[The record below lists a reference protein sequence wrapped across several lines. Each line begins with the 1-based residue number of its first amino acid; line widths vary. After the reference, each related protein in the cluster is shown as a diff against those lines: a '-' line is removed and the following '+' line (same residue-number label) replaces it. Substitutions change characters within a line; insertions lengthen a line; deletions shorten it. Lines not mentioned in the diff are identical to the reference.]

1 MFVPFALF
9 QYHFVKKDS
18 RHLSRPYMRCRTNS
32 RAFGCHT
39 YVTRFCTS
47 QLQRQDFYKVSFT
60 KNLFGRETPHGSFAE
75 TRVVIRNFHFH
86 GRRLMDSHPIVRDAA
101 QCQCVQ
107 RFRLQQ
113 VNCKRDGIIIIPSAP
128 FGIRIFQAS
137 TYSVRQELY
146 RRMSPDTGLAVARF
160 HRTGS
165 INVFPICLPCA
176 KVALFSV
183 SGSFT
188 GTIFS

>member
-39 YVTRFCTS
+39 YVTRLCTS
-47 QLQRQDFYKVSFT
+47 QLQRQVFYKVSFT

-146 RRMSPDTGLAVARF
+146 RRTVSRYRFGGSQVPPDREYQC
-160 HRTGS
+160 
-165 INVFPICLPCA
+165 FPICLPCA